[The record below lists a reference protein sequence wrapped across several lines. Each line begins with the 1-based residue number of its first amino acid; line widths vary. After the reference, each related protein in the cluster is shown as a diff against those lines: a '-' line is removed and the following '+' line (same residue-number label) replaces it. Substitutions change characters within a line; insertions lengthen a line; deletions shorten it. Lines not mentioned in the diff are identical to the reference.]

1 MARRAKKEA
10 ANVTGNVPAWSIRS
24 ALIGVAD
31 LDRSLAFYEDVTNLH
46 QILRADRMVV
56 LGLEDTS
63 SFTLYLR
70 HTGAATHPGQQAVG
84 VRSLVIDVVDRPRL
98 DRVEER
104 LRAHDSFRARHR
116 IQDSRPFELVHGHDP
131 DRLSLTFLA
140 YEPGAKMSLDDYCR
154 VMAGMYSVDL

>member
-1 MARRAKKEA
+1 MTEEL
-10 ANVTGNVPAWSIRS
+10 PPWSIRS
-24 ALIGVAD
+24 ALVGVSD
-31 LDRSLAFYEDVTNLH
+31 LDRSLAFYEDVTNLR

-56 LGLEDTS
+56 LGSDDTS

-70 HTGAATHPGQQAVG
+70 HTLAATHPGQQAVG
-84 VRSLVIDVVDRPRL
+84 VRSLVLDVVQLAEL

-116 IQDSRPFELVHGHDP
+116 IQEGRPFQLVQGHDP

-140 YEPGAKMSLDDYCR
+140 YEVGAKMSLDDYCR

>member
-1 MARRAKKEA
+1 MPRREEDDDM
-10 ANVTGNVPAWSIRS
+10 TDVPAPWSIRS
-24 ALIGVAD
+24 ALVGVAD

-46 QILRADRMVV
+46 EILRADRMVV
-56 LGLEDTS
+56 LGLDDAS

-84 VRSLVIDVVDRPRL
+84 VRSLVLDVVHLSEL
-98 DRVEER
+98 DQVEQR
-104 LRAHDSFRARHR
+104 LRAHDAFRGRQR
-116 IQDSRPFELVHGHDP
+116 IEESRPFELVQGHDP

-140 YEPGAKMSLDDYCR
+140 YEAGAKMSLGDYCR